1 MCEGPLDFT
10 SGPLY
15 GGVTLPSCSYGLFET
30 LNVFGAESAPVVARK
45 DRLLQA
51 QFFGD
56 LVNEVD
62 RPADCY
68 RDVLGCLVALRY
80 WHVVPPQCVSSALH
94 SVLLYL
100 KPRPEVNQYSV
111 LNTAYVSTTFSM
123 S

>member
-30 LNVFGAESAPVVARK
+30 LNVFGAESAPVVTRK

-62 RPADCY
+62 RPADSY
-68 RDVLGCLVALRY
+68 RDVLVCLLTLRY
-80 WHVVPPQCVSSALH
+80 SHMSPPQSLSSALH
-94 SVLLYL
+94 SLLLYL
-100 KPRPEVNQYSV
+100 TPKPD
-111 LNTAYVSTTFSM
+111 
-123 S
+123 